1 MLQDAE
7 FTMEPDLETTGKSLE
22 KISRPSVTPRLPP
35 ALFVVVSVLPFLLI
49 PAAHLVS
56 NPSTATGFYNE
67 ELPYYVANGRSAFDR
82 GNGFAYPNPY
92 DPDPAAPTIYFHWLL
107 WCYGFVVVRLGIDP
121 GVMFILATVI
131 SGLLFGAATWKLVAF
146 CCRQAGSPDDG
157 PWIRPL
163 FLLSMWGGGLLVPA
177 GLVASLLGATDPIS
191 IPLMFDP
198 FYGLWFLTWGRNVFF
213 ATESTYHILAVMC
226 WLSEMRGKRLAGTL
240 WCLALATTHPW
251 SGLELLLT
259 LNLWRLVDWIRHRD
273 RVTLIWLLAVMSM
286 LVAFLGYYKVW
297 LPQFP
302 NHQKLE
308 NVWELDWSLSWT
320 SAVFGYGLVLIP
332 VILRV
337 RDRSSVW
344 NPSVDGFLFCS
355 LLVATGLVFHDRLI
369 RPVQPLHFTRGY
381 IWMPLFLLGL
391 PALHN
396 ALNRLSVAAERGKIL
411 LIGALAISL
420 LDNAAFI
427 GTYTHWLGSGSR
439 GYHLDQADRDA
450 MALLHS
456 RFRGAVVLANRQ
468 PFNYLTP
475 TYVDVRPW
483 LGHPFN
489 TPDMKQRLAT
499 LQQIFQNDR
508 VAPDAVAAEIE
519 VLLVPAE
526 FSVEDLMTSGGWSEV
541 AADNPKWQIWQRI
554 RSTEPTE
561 GVP

>member
-1 MLQDAE
+1 
-7 FTMEPDLETTGKSLE
+7 MEPDSGLTGTSLE
-22 KISRPSVTPRLPP
+22 KNSRPPVSQRLPA

-49 PAAHLVS
+49 PAAHVVS

-107 WCYGFVVVRLGIDP
+107 WCYGFVVVRMGVDP
-121 GVMFILATVI
+121 GLMIILATVI
-131 SGLLFGAATWKLVAF
+131 SGLLFGATTWKLVAF
-146 CCRQAGSPDDG
+146 CCRQAGSPEDG

-177 GLVASLLGATDPIS
+177 GFVASLLGVKDSVS
-191 IPLMFDP
+191 IALKFDP

-213 ATESTYHILAVMC
+213 ATESTYHILVAMC
-226 WLSEMRGKRLAGTL
+226 WLSEMRGKRRAGTL
-240 WCLALATTHPW
+240 WCFALATTHPW

-259 LNLWRLVDWIRHRD
+259 LNLWRAVDWIRRRD
-273 RVTLIWLLAVMSM
+273 RASLICLLAVMAM
-286 LVAFLGYYKVW
+286 LIAFLGYYKVW

-308 NVWELDWSLSWT
+308 HVWELDWSLTWT
-320 SAVFGYGLVLIP
+320 SAVFGYALVLIP
-332 VILRV
+332 VMLRV

-344 NPSVDGFLFCS
+344 KPNVDGFLFCS

-391 PALHN
+391 PALQN
-396 ALNRLSVAAERGKIL
+396 AMNRIPVAAERGKIL
-411 LIGALAISL
+411 LVGALALSL

-427 GTYTHWLGSGSR
+427 GTYTRWLGSASR
-439 GYHLDQADRDA
+439 GYHLDQSDRAA

-456 RFRGAVVLANRQ
+456 RFRGAVILANRQ
-468 PFNYLTP
+468 PFNYLAP
-475 TYVDVRPW
+475 TYADVRPW

-499 LQQIFQNDR
+499 LQQIFQKDR
-508 VAPDAVAAEIE
+508 VAPEAVADDVQ
-519 VLLVPAE
+519 VLVVPTA
-526 FSVEDLMTSGGWSEV
+526 FSVVALKESGGWSEV
-541 AADNPKWQIWQRI
+541 ATDNPKWRIWKRTDAKEA
-554 RSTEPTE
+554 SHT
-561 GVP
+561 VP

>member
-1 MLQDAE
+1 
-7 FTMEPDLETTGKSLE
+7 MEPDSEITGKSLG
-22 KISRPSVTPRLPP
+22 KNSIRSVSQRLPT
-35 ALFVVVSVLPFLLI
+35 ALFVVASVLPFLLI

-56 NPSTATGFYNE
+56 NPATATGFYNE

-82 GNGFAYPNPY
+82 GNGFLYPNPY

-107 WCYGFVVVRLGIDP
+107 WCYGFVVVQLGVDP
-121 GVMFILATVI
+121 GLMIILATVI
-131 SGLLFGAATWKLVAF
+131 SGLLFAAATWKLVAY
-146 CCRQAGSPDDG
+146 CCHRAGSPEDG
-157 PWIRPL
+157 PWIRLL

-177 GLVASLLGATDPIS
+177 GLFASLLGVNDPIS
-191 IPLMFDP
+191 IPLRFDP

-213 ATESTYHILAVMC
+213 ATESTYHILAAMC

-259 LNLWRLVDWIRHRD
+259 LNLWRAVDWIRHRD
-273 RVTLIWLLAVMSM
+273 RASLIWLLAVMAM
-286 LVAFLGYYKVW
+286 LITFLGYYKLW

-308 NVWELDWSLSWT
+308 HVWELDWSLSWT
-320 SAVFGYGLVLIP
+320 SATFGYALVLIP
-332 VILRV
+332 VIMRV

-344 NPSVDGFLFCS
+344 NSNVDGFLFCA
-355 LLVATGLVFHDRLI
+355 LLAATGLVFHDRLI

-391 PALHN
+391 PALQN
-396 ALNRLSVAAERGKIL
+396 AMDGIHIAAERWKIL
-411 LIGALAISL
+411 LVGTLALSL

-427 GTYTHWLGSGSR
+427 STYTRWLGTAAR
-439 GYHLDQADRDA
+439 GYHLDQSDRAA

-456 RFRGAVVLANRQ
+456 RFRGAVFLANRQ
-468 PFNYLTP
+468 PFNYLAA
-475 TYVDVRPW
+475 TYADVRPW

-499 LQQIFQNDR
+499 LQQVFEKDR
-508 VAPDAVAAEIE
+508 VAPDAIADDIQ

-526 FSVEDLMTSGGWSEV
+526 FSVDDLKASGAWMEV
-541 AADNPKWQIWQRI
+541 SADNAKWRIWQRSD
-554 RSTEPTE
+554 STQSAK